1 MWDQILSFLRI
12 LSHLLK
18 KSLMGSFI
26 FYAVKTLYH
35 QDNQK
40 LYRKSSTTR
49 RTSLLVI
56 QIVAV
61 TEQFVGNK
69 AKGQSQNGGN
79 KKARHAK
86 FSEKRTFLTYEM
98 FVSWKIWRA
107 LLSCYLRFMICLI
120 TDEALLPY
128 YRRYHMKIKKLWVY
142 FIIKIFLI
150 ENKCKT
156 GCLTFIFF
164 YGKMHFRLFHFHVM
178 ICKKGS
184 YLIGK
189 SIRR

>member
-1 MWDQILSFLRI
+1 MWDQIRSFLRI

-86 FSEKRTFLTYEM
+86 FSENEHFLPTKCL
-98 FVSWKIWRA
+98 FLGKFGALCFLVTSVLWFA
-107 LLSCYLRFMICLI
+107 LLPTKPFCLI
-120 TDEALLPY
+120 TDDITW
-128 YRRYHMKIKKLWVY
+128 K
-142 FIIKIFLI
+142 
-150 ENKCKT
+150 
-156 GCLTFIFF
+156 
-164 YGKMHFRLFHFHVM
+164 
-178 ICKKGS
+178 
-184 YLIGK
+184 
-189 SIRR
+189 

>member
-1 MWDQILSFLRI
+1 MNKDFFNTCDQIHSFLRI
-12 LSHLLK
+12 LAHLLK

-86 FSEKRTFLTYEM
+86 FSEKRTFLIYEM
-98 FVSWKIWRA
+98 FVSRKIWRA
-107 LLSCYLRFMICLI
+107 LLSCYLRVMICPF
-120 TDEALLPY
+120 ALLPTISY
-128 YRRYHMKIKKLWVY
+128 
-142 FIIKIFLI
+142 
-150 ENKCKT
+150 ENKKA
-156 GCLTFIFF
+156 LSVFYHKNIFDR
-164 YGKMHFRLFHFHVM
+164 K
-178 ICKKGS
+178 
-184 YLIGK
+184 
-189 SIRR
+189 